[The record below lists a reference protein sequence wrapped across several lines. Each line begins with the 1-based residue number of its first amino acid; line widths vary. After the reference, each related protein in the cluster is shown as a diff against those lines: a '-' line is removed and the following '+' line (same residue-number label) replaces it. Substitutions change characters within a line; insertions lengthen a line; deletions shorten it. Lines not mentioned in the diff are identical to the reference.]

1 MGYVDRIGM
10 FPHPPKPAGRPV
22 PAATGRIRSGSWF
35 GSPCLVGTFQAC
47 QRVYDFRRRWLG
59 GSRRGMTPML
69 PTIGKTIWRPSPAT
83 LGQNSAHVMP
93 SACAATAADSRF
105 FLLTLSLTPDGSD
118 TSDTFFALCYPL
130 PLTPVFL
137 AFSLFSHTRWDT
149 IETKCPKCPK
159 VSGFPVC

>member
-1 MGYVDRIGM
+1 
-10 FPHPPKPAGRPV
+10 
-22 PAATGRIRSGSWF
+22 
-35 GSPCLVGTFQAC
+35 
-47 QRVYDFRRRWLG
+47 
-59 GSRRGMTPML
+59 MTPML

-130 PLTPVFL
+130 PLTSVFL
-137 AFSLFSHTRWDT
+137 LFLSFFSHAMGYNRN
-149 IETKCPKCPK
+149 K
-159 VSGFPVC
+159 VSEVSESVRVSSLLGGYGVSCRS